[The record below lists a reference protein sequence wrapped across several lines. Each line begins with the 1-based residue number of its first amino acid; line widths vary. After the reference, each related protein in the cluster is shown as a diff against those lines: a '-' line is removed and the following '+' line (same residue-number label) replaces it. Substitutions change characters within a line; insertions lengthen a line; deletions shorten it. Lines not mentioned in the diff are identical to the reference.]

1 MNFDKLIE
9 KILKENEE
17 QVVKAPKGALLTIR
31 LPFEV
36 KEDLERVAAER
47 KTKMTPVVE
56 GYIVAAKAMDK
67 LKVKFPKLYDAIL
80 NAGSPEAIEQI
91 LQSLVSRELPL
102 ESVVNENF
110 LQRLKEKL
118 SDAATSAKSVL
129 LSLSKFLGGLIGV
142 VQSSR
147 ISFEVA
153 EDLVEE
159 VRDIGEGSLS
169 SQVGG
174 DGSQHGSTEWVFI
187 DLKD

>member
-1 MNFDKLIE
+1 MNFDKLINQ
-9 KILKENEE
+9 ILNENDQE
-17 QVVKAPKGALLTIR
+17 VKAPKGALLTIR

-129 LSLSKFLGGLIGV
+129 LSLSKFLGGLIGN
-142 VQSSR
+142 QTTEGGL
-147 ISFEVA
+147 SFLS
-153 EDLVEE
+153 DLLYVYAKN
-159 VRDIGEGSLS
+159 
-169 SQVGG
+169 
-174 DGSQHGSTEWVFI
+174 H
-187 DLKD
+187 